1 MSFFKGKE
9 LLVIDDEAKTREHL
23 RAIFT
28 KEQANVTLA
37 HDGSEALW
45 NIKHRKFD
53 VILTE
58 VKVSKISGIQLISI
72 VKTSKNNPKTPIFVL
87 TGQLDDQS
95 VRKISRLG
103 IASVIAKPFD
113 DVGICRIIRNKLR
126 EIENKSF
133 YDPNVIKAFVAAVRD
148 VLSFYLDE
156 SPSIGKPFREKKTG
170 FDSAVSGIIGFSSSM
185 VMGSMSMSLDEKFLN
200 LLISQIFGPDA
211 DEEVTENAFADVAG
225 ELCNQV
231 LGKVRTNFG
240 KLGIKIEMG
249 LPEVI
254 VGTNHN
260 VVHKVNGL
268 LIGVPVTVKDGT
280 CVTEFTMTKSLDDYD
295 GSMDYDDGQGN
306 WLSDGSH

>member
-170 FDSAVSGIIGFSSSM
+170 FDYA
-185 VMGSMSMSLDEKFLN
+185 N
-200 LLISQIFGPDA
+200 
-211 DEEVTENAFADVAG
+211 
-225 ELCNQV
+225 
-231 LGKVRTNFG
+231 
-240 KLGIKIEMG
+240 
-249 LPEVI
+249 
-254 VGTNHN
+254 
-260 VVHKVNGL
+260 
-268 LIGVPVTVKDGT
+268 
-280 CVTEFTMTKSLDDYD
+280 
-295 GSMDYDDGQGN
+295 
-306 WLSDGSH
+306 